1 MTTII
6 PTPQR
11 LHFGTGSVPLSS
23 CQIIKGTV
31 ADSAQVR
38 EYFQKRLKPQD
49 RRRFSGP
56 RGDQAYFLAVERRPA
71 LRVIYGATSPQGLRY
86 AEATLRQL
94 RVPSPGAER
103 VRVAEIADWPDFEIR
118 MNDWLLWGE
127 IGCWSHDRGDG
138 KRAFQRRVKDKLQL
152 SAEYKI
158 NGILVDGFGWD
169 AERFP
174 GYGAMMRRLNA
185 YARGLGIHLMYS
197 GYGSSYGAGSA
208 CCGRIFRNRHSYPRG
223 KTYACCGHPTR
234 GRGKSRFMGTC
245 LSNDA
250 LMRLKQKELG
260 RFVRSVHPGALYI
273 HNLDIG
279 DFTSLGPSW
288 LLRCPAC
295 RERWPSDD
303 PLAPDGAAGAY
314 AHLYD
319 SLTDAV
325 FEAEDDR
332 LDYKASR
339 DCVVA
344 HVSPAYGGYEIPDEE
359 WDRNLEYFAAVSR
372 CMRNVDNVC
381 FGTREHLTR
390 HRGSRRRLKQMAEVL
405 SQQGQGHG
413 ICAIVFHGCDGFFND
428 HLFCAAATL
437 SGFYQ
442 GATVLMNSS
451 GTAYQEPLQLLNAE
465 FAWNASQVSLP
476 KSFAQS
482 CEMFA
487 GYRDRT
493 VQPPDIF
500 GAKGFL
506 GRACEKLY
514 GKSAGRHMRKVFTL
528 STRDGLPPVAH
539 VTTKNYEA
547 FGNPSSM
554 PLHRWGDD
562 LPASEAAGLAGRW
575 GRVSKVTAKAL
586 EATRAA
592 LRAGLTDRS
601 ENDVRWLAKGF
612 EMGEMYAQATQRYY
626 ELYALAQRLLAGRPS
641 SSASDVNNKHKALQS
656 LTRTMAKLLR
666 ATYPRKMLDYLG
678 GDKRQKQRVLEFLTD
693 QSREIV
699 QGATTGRRGKKS
711 SRTWW

>member
-11 LHFGTGSVPLSS
+11 LHFGTGSIPLSS
-23 CQIIKGTV
+23 CRIISGTV
-31 ADSAQVR
+31 ADCAPVS
-38 EYFQKRLKPQD
+38 EYFEKRLKPQE

-56 RGDQAYFLAVERRPA
+56 CGDQAYFLAVERRPA
-71 LRVIYGATSPQGLRY
+71 PRLIYGAASPQGLRY

-103 VRVAEIADWPDFEIR
+103 IRVAEIVDWPDFELR
-118 MNDWLLWGE
+118 MNDWLLWAE
-127 IGCWSHDRGDG
+127 IGCWSYDRGDG
-138 KRAFQRRVKDKLQL
+138 KRAFQRRIKDKLRW
-152 SAEYKI
+152 SADHKI
-158 NGILVDGFGWD
+158 NGILIDGFGWD

-185 YARGLGIHLMYS
+185 QARGLGIHLMYS

-208 CCGRIFRNRHSYPRG
+208 CCGRIFRNRRSYPRG
-223 KTYACCGHPTR
+223 KSYACCGHPRR
-234 GRGKSRFMGTC
+234 GRGQSRFMGTC
-245 LSNDA
+245 LSNDE

-279 DFTSLGPSW
+279 ELKDLGPSW
-288 LLRCPAC
+288 LQRCPAC
-295 RERWPSDD
+295 RERWPNDD

-319 SLTDAV
+319 SLSDAV
-325 FEAEDDR
+325 FEVEDEG
-332 LDYKASR
+332 LGYKASR
-339 DCVVA
+339 DCFVV
-344 HVSPAYGGYEIPDEE
+344 HVSPAYGGYETPDEE
-359 WDRNLEYFAAVSR
+359 WDRHLQYFAALSR
-372 CMRNVDNVC
+372 CMRNVANVC

-390 HRGSRRRLKQMAEVL
+390 HTGSRRRLEQMAEVL
-405 SQQGQGHG
+405 RQQGQGHG

-428 HLFCAAATL
+428 HLFTAAPTL
-437 SGFYQ
+437 SGFYK

-465 FAWNASQVSLP
+465 FAWNASRGSLP

-482 CEMFA
+482 RELFA

-500 GAKGFL
+500 GTQGFL
-506 GRACEKLY
+506 GRACERLY
-514 GKSAGRHMRKVFTL
+514 GKGAGRHMRKVFTL
-528 STRDGLPPVAH
+528 STREGLPPVAH

-547 FGNPSSM
+547 FGNPSSI

-562 LPASEAAGLAGRW
+562 LPAGEAAGLARRW

-586 EATRAA
+586 EATEAA
-592 LRAGLTDRS
+592 LRAGPTDRTES
-601 ENDVRWLAKGF
+601 DVRWSAKSLKIGAMCALAA
-612 EMGEMYAQATQRYY
+612 ERYY
-626 ELYALAQRLLAGRPS
+626 ELYALAQRLLAGRPGG
-641 SSASDVNNKHKALQS
+641 SASDINSKHKALQS
-656 LTRTMAKLLR
+656 QTRTIAKLLR
-666 ATYPRKMLDYLG
+666 ATFPRKMLDYLG
-678 GDKRQKQRVLEFLTD
+678 GDKRQGQRVLKFLTD

-699 QGATTGRRGKKS
+699 RGARTGRRGGKS
-711 SRTWW
+711 SRSWW